1 MPEIQVDIIDT
12 MGNISTLSL
21 PNDAPIDKVTESVVA
36 LADVTPTDEN
46 GRALSYR
53 LFSRRFL
60 KILRKDGT
68 LYTNGVMEGDQ
79 LRIAPEPF
87 EPFVEFTMLTDP
99 EKGAVLTLPPIPRIA
114 IGRGSE
120 NDIVIRHPIVSRQH
134 GELIWQD
141 GIHIYRDLNSANG
154 SYINNQPVTEPLPLS
169 INSVLSMGESVRIL
183 YRESSATA
191 AKLATGELPMLSID
205 TQVNTSLTP
214 LPRAGLFISYVLQEK
229 DLTEPVVQGL
239 REANFHVF
247 WEAEIPVGSNP
258 EEAIERNLKYSD
270 AMVVILTPEATT
282 TPRLIEQWNRFIIDR
297 KPIVVLQHEDARLPG
312 TLSDQKILPYPINEA
327 TFNQELT
334 AAILEIIR

>member
-12 MGNISTLSL
+12 MGNISTLPL
-21 PNDAPIDKVTESVVA
+21 PNDAPIDNVVDSVVA
-36 LADVTPTDEN
+36 LADLTPTDEN
-46 GRALSYR
+46 GQKLNYR

-60 KILRKDGT
+60 KILGRDGT

-79 LRIAPEPF
+79 LRIVPEPF
-87 EPFVEFTMLTDP
+87 EPFVEFIMMTEP
-99 EKGAVLTLPPIPRIA
+99 EKDAVLPLPPIPRIT

-154 SYINNQPVTEPLPLS
+154 TYINNQPVTEPMPLA

-183 YRESSATA
+183 YRETSPTG
-191 AKLATGELPMLSID
+191 AKLATGELPPLIID
-205 TQVNTSLTP
+205 SQTNTSLTP

-229 DLTEPVVQGL
+229 DTAELIVQGL

-258 EEAIERNLKYSD
+258 EEAVETNLKYSD
-270 AMVVILTPEATT
+270 VMVVVLTPKAVE
-282 TPRLIEQWNRFIIDR
+282 TPRLTEQWNRFVVMR
-297 KPIVVLQHEDARLPG
+297 KPIIVLQHDDAELPAPL
-312 TLSDQKILPYPINEA
+312 TDQKILPYSTDQVKI
-327 TFNQELT
+327 NQELA